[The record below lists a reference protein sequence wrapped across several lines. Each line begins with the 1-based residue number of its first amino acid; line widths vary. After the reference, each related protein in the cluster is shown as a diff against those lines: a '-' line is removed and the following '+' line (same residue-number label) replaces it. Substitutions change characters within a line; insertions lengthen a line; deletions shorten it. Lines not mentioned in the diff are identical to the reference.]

1 MTTPKRRLREEVRR
15 ARLAQP
21 DKDALSRRICAAVMA
36 LPEYAAARTVLWYVD
51 AGGEVRTRLT
61 LPEALARGQRVA
73 VPYCV
78 VERSEL
84 ELFHLEDVSELAAGA
99 YGILEP
105 REELR
110 RRPGKGVLP
119 LEVDLVV
126 GPGVGSPRGGGRRG
140 PGLGYYDRLLTRTRP
155 DALLIGLAF
164 ECQVVPEVPSDPH
177 DVVVDVVLTEAE
189 QHRVRGDPRPQG

>member
-110 RRPGKGVLP
+110 RRPGKVVLP

-126 GPGVGSPRGGGRRG
+126 PGVAFDRRGGRLGQ
-140 PGLGYYDRLLTRTRP
+140 GYYDRLLTRTRP
-155 DALLIGLAF
+155 DALLSGLAF